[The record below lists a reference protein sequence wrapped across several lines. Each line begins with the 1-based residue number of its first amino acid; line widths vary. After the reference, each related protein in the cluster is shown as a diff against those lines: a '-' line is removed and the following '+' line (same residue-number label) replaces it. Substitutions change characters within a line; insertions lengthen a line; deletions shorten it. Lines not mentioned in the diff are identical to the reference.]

1 MQIIDSSDSC
11 KIFFY
16 NESNSLYEQK
26 ENILAYENSLLI
38 NSRSMSKWF
47 SSQTMMKIVITMMTR
62 VMP

>member
-11 KIFFY
+11 KIFCY

-38 NSRSMSKWF
+38 NSHSMSKWF
-47 SSQTMMKIVITMMTR
+47 SSQTMMTIVITMMTI